1 MFLGVPGIVR
11 PMELDDY
18 RQDVAIKVEAK
29 RRMLGWSKER
39 AAREAE
45 ISSITWKRIED
56 GLPVQDVKMDAAL
69 RVLGINVSDPAEERP
84 VTPPEH
90 DAEEI
95 LFRLPPNLTARQ
107 REAARR
113 LAEASV
119 RAYLE
124 SLDDD

>member
-18 RQDVAIKVEAK
+18 RRDVAIKVEAK

-84 VTPPEH
+84 VTPPQQ

-95 LFRLPPNLTARQ
+95 LEGHRFIPAQ
-107 REAARR
+107 CREAASSAHPSATILSMTR
-113 LAEASV
+113 
-119 RAYLE
+119 
-124 SLDDD
+124 